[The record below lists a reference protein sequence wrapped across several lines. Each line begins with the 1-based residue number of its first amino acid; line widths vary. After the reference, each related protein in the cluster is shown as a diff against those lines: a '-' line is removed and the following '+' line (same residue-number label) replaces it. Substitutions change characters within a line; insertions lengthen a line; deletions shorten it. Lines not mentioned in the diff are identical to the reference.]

1 MVTRDGRNLDT
12 FPGFAVG
19 IVMTTRPFPY
29 TRTLV
34 SEPIGLPILFE
45 GDLTERDHAHLHFAE
60 VGLEGG
66 QLVTAGYHGWTMVVT
81 GTGPTIAEA
90 QADAYR
96 LVRRVVIPDVATETT
111 LGQSSLQAI
120 SSAWS
125 DWDCCRIEHRSGRIL
140 RQPQLSAVSL
150 KAAPSALQPHQRT
163 FGNSEGNIWLC
174 RDERVDGFGVPGN
187 RVFHIEDRV

>member
-96 LVRRVVIPDVATETT
+96 LVRRVVIPDVRYRNDIGAKLIAGDFQCLER
-111 LGQSSLQAI
+111 LGLLQ
-120 SSAWS
+120 
-125 DWDCCRIEHRSGRIL
+125 D
-140 RQPQLSAVSL
+140 
-150 KAAPSALQPHQRT
+150 
-163 FGNSEGNIWLC
+163 
-174 RDERVDGFGVPGN
+174 
-187 RVFHIEDRV
+187 